1 MTMTFKEAWNAKP
14 DGRSREEIFQS
25 IVQGIKDRSGGTL
38 SDVEAH
44 QAARNLIAFCR
55 ELAGLKQDETIGNLD
70 STVQPVIVEVEHE

>member
-25 IVQGIKDRSGGTL
+25 IVQGIKDRSGGKL
-38 SDVEAH
+38 SDAEAH

-55 ELAGLKQDETIGNLD
+55 ELSGLKQEEPLGNLD
-70 STVQPVIVEVEHE
+70 STVQPVIVEKEHE

>member
-1 MTMTFKEAWNAKP
+1 MALTFKEAWNAKP

-25 IVQGIKDRSGGTL
+25 IVERIKARSGGTL

-55 ELAGLKQDETIGNLD
+55 ELAGLKQEDTLGNLD
-70 STVQPVIVEVEHE
+70 CSVQPVIVEKEHE